1 MSALSYHSYS
11 IYKEYETIE
20 KQGDNQITFNHLN
33 TLLHELEKERL
44 LSSIYLS
51 TQLSFRELNKKR
63 LKIDKM
69 MKNKLLSSHQNLVLT
84 IVKELAEI
92 RQKIDKHNINYIQ
105 MLDNY
110 YEKKVIEPILESM
123 KKISSTSDQSN
134 EIMLAEL
141 RDSIELENS
150 FLAYVLL
157 SSKIMDKDELL
168 FWESILS
175 KRVLP
180 NFIQCENDD
189 ILSEVNEILDVEKF
203 MQIGSEEHT
212 QIFLDSRTGN
222 YLISLDKWHNISD
235 KKIKKIDMAEYKFV
249 HNDWVTLNKHLR
261 KKEQEMNKYIFISL
275 LSLILLGL
283 LLVVVYILSKM
294 NKDKRYLKN
303 TLRAIEVDIDIEK
316 RMELEALLKRN
327 DSIEIYKFLAN
338 AIKEPNRAKDLFLAN
353 MSHEIRTPL
362 NGIVGF
368 TKELRQTPLDD
379 DQEEMLSIIEESSN
393 QLIHIVNDILDFS
406 KIKAGKVELEA
417 INFDPIA
424 TLEASVDIFVAKAR
438 EKKVDLK
445 VYVDPEIPLELIGD
459 PTKISQV
466 LNNLISNAIKFTPKD
481 GFVEISMLKIVEN
494 DSNILLKFMVKD
506 SGIGISAEEKKKIFD
521 AFSQAD
527 ASTNRKFGGTGLG
540 LSISS
545 KFVEYMGGELD
556 IKSELGEG
564 TSFYFS
570 LNLEKSISDKRRK
583 KLDFSEYSVGYIP
596 PISSQSMDRFL
607 QKYIEFYGSNFQ
619 IYNRYEILN
628 LEEKSLPNLL
638 FIDYKCFKNKKQ
650 MEVFLDLPLYVILI
664 VADNRENEL
673 EELKDKI
680 DYLLHKPVN
689 LSRTLRAL
697 EGFKKAKK
705 RKELEQKDE
714 RISYEGIHALVVE
727 DNFINQKLMKSIL
740 NRFGIE
746 ITLANNGEEAIKLRK
761 EGSFDI
767 IFMDIQM
774 PVMGG
779 IKATEKILEF
789 EEENK
794 EIHIP
799 IIALTANALE
809 GDKEKYLA
817 YGMDAYL
824 SKPMNIEDF
833 KEILLTFFD

>member
-1 MSALSYHSYS
+1 MSALSYHAYS
-11 IYKEYETIE
+11 IYKEYEAIE
-20 KQGDNQITFNHLN
+20 KQGNNQITFNHLN

-51 TQLSFRELNKKR
+51 TELSFKELSNKR
-63 LKIDKM
+63 LKIDKF
-69 MKNKLLSSHQNLVLT
+69 MKKKLWSSHQDLRLIITQALREV
-84 IVKELAEI
+84 
-92 RQKIDKHNINYIQ
+92 RQKVDKRSINYIK

-110 YEKKVIEPILESM
+110 YEKRVIAPILEQM
-123 KKISSTSDQSN
+123 KKMSSTSDQTN
-134 EIMLAEL
+134 QIMLAEL
-141 RDSIELENS
+141 RDSIELENG

-157 SSKIMDKDELL
+157 QSKKMDKQELL

-180 NFIQCENDD
+180 NFVQCENDD
-189 ILSEVNEILDVEKF
+189 ILSEVNEVLDIEKF
-203 MQIGSEEHT
+203 MQIGSEEHA
-212 QIFLDSRTGN
+212 QLFLDSQTGD
-222 YLISLDKWHNISD
+222 YLISLDKWHNIAD

-249 HNDWVTLNKHLR
+249 HNDWVTLNRHLR
-261 KKEQEMNKYIFISL
+261 KKEQKMNKYIFISL

-368 TKELRQTPLDD
+368 TKELRQTPLNDE
-379 DQEEMLSIIEESSN
+379 QEEMLSIIEESSN

-406 KIKAGKVELEA
+406 KIKAGKIELEA
-417 INFDPIA
+417 INFDPIS

-445 VYVDPEIPLELIGD
+445 VHVDPEIPLELIGD

-466 LNNLISNAIKFTPKD
+466 LNNLISNAIKFTDKE
-481 GFVEISMLKIVEN
+481 GLVEISMLKIVEH
-494 DSNILLKFMVKD
+494 DSKVRLKFMVKD
-506 SGIGISAEEKKKIFD
+506 SGIGISTEEKKKIFD

-545 KFVEYMGGELD
+545 KFIEYMGGELA

-570 LNLEKSISDKRRK
+570 LNLKKSISNKKRK
-583 KLDFSEYSVGYIP
+583 KLDFSEYKVGYIP
-596 PISSQSMDRFL
+596 PISTQSMDRFL
-607 QKYIEFYGSNFQ
+607 QNYIEFYGASFQ

-628 LEEKSLPNLL
+628 LEEKYLPNLL

-650 MEVFLDLPLYVILI
+650 LEVFLNLPIQVVLI

-689 LSRTLRAL
+689 FSRTLKAL
-697 EGFKKAKK
+697 ESFKKAKK
-705 RKELEQKDE
+705 RKKLEHKNE
-714 RISYEGIHALVVE
+714 HIRYEGIHALVVE

-746 ITLANNGEEAIKLRK
+746 ITLANNGEEAIKLR
-761 EGSFDI
+761 EQDSFDI

-774 PVMGG
+774 PIMGG
-779 IKATEKILEF
+779 IEASKKILEF
-789 EEENK
+789 EK
-794 EIHIP
+794 EKNQRHIP
-799 IIALTANALE
+799 IIALTANVLE

-833 KEILLTFFD
+833 KEILLTFLD

>member
-1 MSALSYHSYS
+1 MSALSYHAYS

-84 IVKELAEI
+84 IVKELAEV

-570 LNLEKSISDKRRK
+570 LNLEKSISNKRRK

-746 ITLANNGEEAIKLRK
+746 ITLANNGEEAIKLRE